1 MHGATSRRCDSR
13 QSMPAMPIAVVMGAI
28 VPSMVW
34 PTMAPKIAPMPNC
47 MTPISDDAVPAMCG

>member
-1 MHGATSRRCDSR
+1 
-13 QSMPAMPIAVVMGAI
+13 MPIAVVMGAI

-47 MTPISDDAVPAMCG
+47 MTPINDEAVPAMCG